1 MDNPY
6 CRYFLDSNS
15 SISAP
20 VRPNAQKNKAAEQKK
35 EREAALAQT
44 RKRLEEEKKAKAAA
58 LAEER
63 KRAAD
68 EKKAK
73 TAAVAEERK
82 RAANEKKAKIQAEQA
97 KKAKESVENAKPRS
111 TISLGFFNFGQSD
124 DEEDVA
130 TNVSSIPKTNAR
142 KVASAPR
149 GVPTIYKWRQNRDGS
164 ISGVIFGSKAFE
176 EGESVTTSPIS
187 SDAVE
192 SAVVQTLSGSR

>member
-1 MDNPY
+1 M
-6 CRYFLDSNS
+6 
-15 SISAP
+15 
-20 VRPNAQKNKAAEQKK
+20 
-35 EREAALAQT
+35 AQT
-44 RKRLEEEKKAKAAA
+44 RNRLEEEKKAKAVA

-73 TAAVAEERK
+73 AAAVAEERK
-82 RAANEKKAKIQAEQA
+82 RAADEKKAKIQTEQA
-97 KKAKESVENAKPRS
+97 KKARESVENAKPRS

-124 DEEDVA
+124 DEDDEGTKA
-130 TNVSSIPKTNAR
+130 SSIPKTTA
-142 KVASAPR
+142 KKLASAPR
-149 GVPTIYKWRQNRDGS
+149 GIPTIYKWRQNRDGS